1 MGQRCSREGAVVNYL
16 RKAYE
21 VTAFQHDGSEQ
32 SAQDLAAWVQDN
44 GESSYFRNPLGSD
57 GFRVFVI
64 DDSGQQQVDP
74 GDWLVYDGEF
84 HAWNSELFAQ
94 HFEAIE
100 SV

>member
-1 MGQRCSREGAVVNYL
+1 VNYI

-64 DDSGQQQVDP
+64 DDSGSQQVNP
-74 GDWLVYDGEF
+74 GDWLVHDGEF
-84 HAWNSELFAQ
+84 HAWPAAVFAEC
-94 HFEAIE
+94 FTAIE
-100 SV
+100 AV